1 MVKYK
6 VMQCGVCMKDFFKR
20 LLAASED
27 RQIPLN
33 DRLSARMMLIGAT
46 AGLFG
51 MIVCLLAHTHIIAV
65 LITAFFAVSIPILY
79 VPLVLKG
86 KIKLLAVI
94 IMVSLLVLM
103 PPLWLYGGGLYSGM
117 SVWIIFEMVFFA
129 VSLSGKLQAFAHF
142 STVFIYV
149 SVLIIE
155 RYTDYHY
162 ELATHHDIGVSV
174 AGSVTVAGAVIIY
187 MINYQK
193 KLYRDE
199 FETAERQ
206 NSELV
211 VYADKAEKA
220 NRAQK
225 LFLANMSHEVRSPM
239 NVVLGFNHL
248 ISESSDVSE
257 IHEFAKNIESAGESL
272 LIIVNDIL
280 DFSKIETGKLT
291 IYPTVYSLEE
301 LVQMCRSSIELMC
314 RQKGLEFV
322 TSVDPTLP
330 KTMFGDKMRLR
341 QCITNLLTNAYKYTD
356 AGTVRLEFENAGL
369 SADKKSVTLKV
380 SVKDTGRGISQ
391 AQRKEIFTRFQRL
404 DENTNRAIEGTGLGL
419 ALTKSIIEMM
429 GGSIDYTSEEKKGS
443 DFWIVIKQE
452 IVAENGAVVSAEP
465 ASTAA
470 PADTAVK
477 LSGMC
482 VLVVD
487 DSSTNLVLMK
497 HMLKQLNIKAVTAT
511 SGLETLERVKND
523 SFDLIFM
530 DHMMPH
536 MDGVETFRR
545 MKTFEHMNNKTP
557 VIMLTANAMSGAED
571 EYKSEGFA
579 GYLSK
584 PVKLDD
590 IRREMQRIMQRSDSH
605 T

>member
-1 MVKYK
+1 
-6 VMQCGVCMKDFFKR
+6 MKEFIKR
-20 LLAASED
+20 LFAASED

-33 DRLSARMMLIGAT
+33 DRLSARMILVSAL
-46 AGLFG
+46 AGFLG
-51 MIVCLLAHTHIIAV
+51 MIVCLAAHTHIIAV
-65 LITAFFAVSIPILY
+65 IITAFFAVSIPVLYIIL
-79 VPLVLKG
+79 VFKG
-86 KIKLLAVI
+86 RIRLLEVI
-94 IMVSLLVLM
+94 MLGALLVLM

-117 SVWIIFEMVFFA
+117 NVWIIYEMVLFG
-129 VSLSGKLQAFAHF
+129 VSLSGKLQVFAHF
-142 STVFIYV
+142 GTMVAFIGC
-149 SVLIIE
+149 LIIE
-155 RYTDYHY
+155 RYTDYHF
-162 ELATHHDIGVSV
+162 ELATHHDIGVSAVGSVMV
-174 AGSVTVAGAVIIY
+174 AGGIIIY

-193 KLYRDE
+193 GLYRKE
-199 FETAERQ
+199 FEMVEHQ
-206 NSELV
+206 NSELL

-248 ISESSDVSE
+248 IAESNDVNE
-257 IHEFAKNIESAGESL
+257 IHEFAKDIESAGESL

-280 DFSKIETGKLT
+280 DFSKIETGKLN
-291 IYPTVYSLEE
+291 IYPTVYSLDE
-301 LVQMCRSSIELMC
+301 LVQICRSSVELMC
-314 RQKGLEFV
+314 RQKGLEFI
-322 TSVDPTLP
+322 TDVDPTLP
-330 KTMFGDKMRLR
+330 KSLFGDKMRLR

-356 AGTVRLEFENAGL
+356 SGTIWLGFKNAGV
-369 SADKKSVTLKV
+369 SEDRKSVMLKV

-419 ALTKSIIEMM
+419 ALTKSILEMM
-429 GGSIDYTSEEKKGS
+429 GGTIDYTSEEKKGS
-443 DFWIVIKQE
+443 EFTILIKQE
-452 IVAENGAVVSAEP
+452 IAADSEAA
-465 ASTAA
+465 AA
-470 PADTAVK
+470 PVPSAPQPETAK
-477 LSGMC
+477 IAGMC

-497 HMLKQLNIKAVTAT
+497 HLLKQLNVKTVTSA

-523 SFDLIFM
+523 KFDMIFM

-545 MKTFEHMNNKTP
+545 MKTFDHMNKTTP

-571 EYKSEGFA
+571 EYKTEGFA

-584 PVKLDD
+584 PVKLED
-590 IRREMQRIMQRSDSH
+590 IRKEMQKVMQRSDSH

>member
-1 MVKYK
+1 
-6 VMQCGVCMKDFFKR
+6 MKEYIKR
-20 LLAASED
+20 LFAASED

-33 DRLSARMMLIGAT
+33 DRLSARMILISAL
-46 AGLFG
+46 AGFLG
-51 MIVCLLAHTHIIAV
+51 MVVCLMAHTHIIAV
-65 LITAFFAVSIPILY
+65 IITGFFAVSIPALY
-79 VPLVLKG
+79 SVLVLKG
-86 KIKLLAVI
+86 KFRLLEI
-94 IMVSLLVLM
+94 IMTIALLILM

-117 SVWIIFEMVFFA
+117 NIWILYEMVFFA
-129 VSLSGKLQAFAHF
+129 VTLSGKLQIFAHF
-142 STVFIYV
+142 CTIFIFIV
-149 SVLIIE
+149 ILIAE
-155 RYTDYHY
+155 RYTDFHF
-162 ELATHHDIGVSV
+162 ELATHHDIGVSAVGSVMV
-174 AGSVTVAGAVIIY
+174 AGSIIIY

-193 KLYRDE
+193 TLYRKE
-199 FETAERQ
+199 FEMVEHQ

-248 ISESSDVSE
+248 ISESNDVGE
-257 IHEFAKNIESAGESL
+257 IHEFSKNIESAGESL

-280 DFSKIETGKLT
+280 DFSKIETGKLN
-291 IYPTVYSLEE
+291 IYPSVYSIDE

-314 RQKGLEFV
+314 RQKGLEFI

-330 KTMFGDKMRLR
+330 KTLFGDKMRLR

-356 AGTVRLEFENAGL
+356 AGTVRLDFKNAGI
-369 SADKKSVTLKV
+369 SEDRKNVTLRV
-380 SVKDTGRGISQ
+380 SVKDTGRGISP

-419 ALTKSIIEMM
+419 ALTKSILEMM

-443 DFWIVIKQE
+443 EFWLLIKQE
-452 IVAENGAVVSAEP
+452 IVADSTGSEASAPEP
-465 ASTAA
+465 FAA
-470 PADTAVK
+470 TPDTAVK

-497 HMLKQLNIKAVTAT
+497 HLLKQLNIKTITAT
-511 SGLETLERVKND
+511 SGLETLERVKSD
-523 SFDLIFM
+523 RFDMIFM
-530 DHMMPH
+530 DHMMSH
-536 MDGVETFRR
+536 MDGIETFRR
-545 MKTFEHMNNKTP
+545 MKTFDHMNKETP

-590 IRREMQRIMQRSDSH
+590 IRKEMQRIMQRSGSH

>member
-1 MVKYK
+1 
-6 VMQCGVCMKDFFKR
+6 MKEFIKR

-33 DRLSARMMLIGAT
+33 DRLSARMILVSAM
-46 AGLFG
+46 AGLLG
-51 MIVCLLAHTHIIAV
+51 MIVCLFAHTHIIAV
-65 LITAFFAVSIPILY
+65 IITAFFAVAIPILY
-79 VPLVLKG
+79 IPLILKG
-86 KIKLLAVI
+86 RIRLLEI
-94 IMVSLLVLM
+94 IMMISLLILM

-117 SVWIIFEMVFFA
+117 NIWIIYEMVFFA
-129 VSLSGKLQAFAHF
+129 VSLSGKLQIIAHF
-142 STVFIYV
+142 VSIFNFIGCLV
-149 SVLIIE
+149 IE
-155 RYTDYHY
+155 RHTDYHF
-162 ELATHHDIGVSV
+162 ELATHHDIGISAVGSVLV
-174 AGSVTVAGAVIIY
+174 AGSIIIY

-193 KLYRDE
+193 GLYRKE
-199 FETAERQ
+199 FEMVEHQ

-248 ISESSDVSE
+248 IAESNDVNE
-257 IHEFAKNIESAGESL
+257 IHEFAKDIESAGESL

-280 DFSKIETGKLT
+280 DFSKIETGKLN
-291 IYPTVYSLEE
+291 IYPSVYSMDE
-301 LVQMCRSSIELMC
+301 LVQICRSSIELMC
-314 RQKGLEFV
+314 RQKGLEFI
-322 TSVDPTLP
+322 TNVDPTLP
-330 KTMFGDKMRLR
+330 RTLFGDKMRLR

-356 AGTVRLEFENAGL
+356 SGTVWLDFKNAGI
-369 SADKKSVTLKV
+369 SEDRKNVMLKV
-380 SVKDTGRGISQ
+380 TVKDTGRGISQ

-419 ALTKSIIEMM
+419 ALTKSILEMM

-443 DFWIVIKQE
+443 EFTILIKQE
-452 IVAENGAVVSAEP
+452 IVADSGYAAAAAPVSYAAQP
-465 ASTAA
+465 DTAA
-470 PADTAVK
+470 KIA
-477 LSGMC
+477 GMC

-497 HMLKQLNIKAVTAT
+497 HLLKQLNVKTVTAA

-523 SFDLIFM
+523 KFDMIFM

-545 MKTFEHMNNKTP
+545 MKTFDHMNKTTP

-571 EYKSEGFA
+571 EYKTEGFA

-584 PVKLDD
+584 PVKLED
-590 IRREMQRIMQRSDSH
+590 IRKEMQKVMQRPDSH